1 MIKPSRNLPVAVFV
15 HGHQAYAHFC
25 AIWFS
30 FLEQKQFIIVHFCG
44 FAFCN
49 ISLSLFFFFWPH
61 PMACGILV
69 PQPGIESR
77 SNPDP
82 LHWEYQVL
90 TTGLLR
96 KSSVVLLS
104 SKHVL
109 HINFELNFFRPRC
122 AAFGIEPADP
132 AEEAQSL
139 NHQATRKVP
148 EPNFIDDLFFSF
160 SGECNFLMYP
170 CSPKDCGYIWMYFQ
184 IMS

>member
-1 MIKPSRNLPVAVFV
+1 MLIFVQSDFHFLNRSSSLLCISVALLSVT
-15 HGHQAYAHFC
+15 
-25 AIWFS
+25 
-30 FLEQKQFIIVHFCG
+30 
-44 FAFCN
+44 
-49 ISLSLFFFFWPH
+49 SLSLSFFFFWPH
-61 PMACGILV
+61 PMACGFLV

>member
-15 HGHQAYAHFC
+15 HGHQAYAYFC

-49 ISLSLFFFFWPH
+49 ISLFFFGHTPWHVGSLYPYQ
-61 PMACGILV
+61 G
-69 PQPGIESR
+69 

-82 LHWEYQVL
+82 LHWEHWVL
-90 TTGLLR
+90 NTGLLQ
-96 KSSVVLLS
+96 KSSVVLFS
-104 SKHVL
+104 STHVL

-122 AAFGIEPADP
+122 AAFGIEPEDP
-132 AEEAQSL
+132 AEKAQSL
-139 NHQATRKVP
+139 NHWATRKVP

>member
-1 MIKPSRNLPVAVFV
+1 MILNKKDNDKAKQKSTCCCVCSWTSSLCLFLCNLIFISWTEAVHYCAFLWLF
-15 HGHQAYAHFC
+15 GHTPWH
-25 AIWFS
+25 
-30 FLEQKQFIIVHFCG
+30 VG
-44 FAFCN
+44 
-49 ISLSLFFFFWPH
+49 SLYPNQ
-61 PMACGILV
+61 G
-69 PQPGIESR
+69 

-82 LHWEYQVL
+82 LHWEHWVL
-90 TTGLLR
+90 TTGLLQ
-96 KSSVVLLS
+96 KSSVVLFS
-104 SKHVL
+104 STHVL

-132 AEEAQSL
+132 AEKAQSL
-139 NHQATRKVP
+139 NHWATRKVP